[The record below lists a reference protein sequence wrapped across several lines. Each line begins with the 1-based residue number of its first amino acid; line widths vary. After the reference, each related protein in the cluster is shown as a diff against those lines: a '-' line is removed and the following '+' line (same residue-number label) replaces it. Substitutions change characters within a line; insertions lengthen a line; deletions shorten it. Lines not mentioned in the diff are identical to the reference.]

1 MFFCINDSCWHHYP
15 QDQLFDLMEEHKLLF
30 PDFVRP
36 KGKYIPNYRLV
47 ARAGEPYTDDLWLCL
62 DNHRK
67 RNNRHGNRTSS
78 KRLGSLQNLSAS

>member
-1 MFFCINDSCWHHYP
+1 MGGVAEKMDSNYVKAVRFEKPDYIPMFFCINDSCWHHYP

-47 ARAGEPYTDDLWLCL
+47 ARVC
-62 DNHRK
+62 
-67 RNNRHGNRTSS
+67 
-78 KRLGSLQNLSAS
+78 